1 MLVAVLA
8 AIGIMTCM
16 AFASHAD
23 AKAKSSTNNSIGEVS
38 FRAGD
43 IKIDA
48 TLGGTGG
55 VVAPNRYVPIR
66 ATLTNKGDNFKGSV
80 KVISGAV
87 SGTSVAF
94 TKSVSIAAGETIQ
107 IKSFLRCR

>member
-1 MLVAVLA
+1 
-8 AIGIMTCM
+8 M

-55 VVAPNRYVPIR
+55 VVAPNRYVPIK

-107 IKSFLRCR
+107 IKKFFYVAGERFYSTSSVI